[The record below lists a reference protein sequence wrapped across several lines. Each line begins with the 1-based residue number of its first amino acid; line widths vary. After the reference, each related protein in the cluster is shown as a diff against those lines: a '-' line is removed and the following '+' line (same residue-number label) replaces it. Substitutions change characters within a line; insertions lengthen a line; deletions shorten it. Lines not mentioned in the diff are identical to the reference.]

1 MKFTWNLRVFPL
13 KFFFSR
19 LFDSVKKTK
28 TDAFGLLQSHNAFLE
43 THSYTL
49 RWFINNPLEM
59 YKSFYRNCSFLD
71 CFTLQNQNFF
81 GLTIFH
87 NAVLETHLN
96 EFEKKN
102 WSFMR
107 FTLNVREFP
116 LKFFFSLLCH
126 SVKMGG
132 NCSTKEILKG
142 LVDLLTAYKVT
153 SPLPVTYLA
162 IQAHPPMYL
171 IELLTASRAASWR
184 LKLTRQ

>member
-1 MKFTWNLRVFPL
+1 MRFLLNLSVKSELFGLSIFHNVVMETRSWVRKKGNQSFMKFTWNLRVFPL

-28 TDAFGLLQSHNAFLE
+28 TDAFGLLESHNAFLE
-43 THSYTL
+43 IHSYTL

-59 YKSFYRNCSFLD
+59 YKGFYRNCSFLD
-71 CFTLQNQNFF
+71 CFTPQNQNLF
-81 GLTIFH
+81 GLTIFL

-116 LKFFFSLLCH
+116 LKFSISRLFY
-126 SVKMGG
+126 SVKIR
-132 NCSTKEILKG
+132 TF
-142 LVDLLTAYKVT
+142 VVY
-153 SPLPVTYLA
+153 
-162 IQAHPPMYL
+162 
-171 IELLTASRAASWR
+171 
-184 LKLTRQ
+184 